1 MQFHHL
7 RRREFLELL
16 GGLTVAWPAAALGQK
31 KVPTV
36 GFLGG
41 VTAASAWSSW
51 ASAFAK
57 RLAELGWIERRTI
70 TIEYRWGEGRSDR
83 YAEIAAEFVQ
93 RKVDVIVT
101 AGIAV
106 PALMKATS
114 VIPVVIALGSD
125 PVGSGQ
131 VASLARPGGNITG
144 LSLQY
149 TELAGK
155 RLELLREIMPALRR
169 LGVLANAGYA
179 DALLEMRELRALATT
194 LGVEV
199 TAPEIRRADDI
210 TPAFE
215 TFKGGV
221 EALYVIGDPLVN
233 SNLGRIV
240 TSSNAARL
248 PTLFNVGDYVKG
260 GGLIS
265 YGPNFSD
272 MFQRAAEYTDKILRG
287 AKPGELPIEQP
298 TKFELFINLTTAKAL
313 GITIPG
319 TVLARADQVIE

>member
-16 GGLTVAWPAAALGQK
+16 GGLTVFWPAAALGQK
-31 KVPTV
+31 KVPTI

-41 VTAASAWSSW
+41 GTATSAWSSW

-57 RLAELGWIERRTI
+57 RMAELGWIEHRTI

-83 YAEIAAEFVQ
+83 YAEIAAEFVH

-101 AGIAV
+101 AGVAV
-106 PALMKATS
+106 PALMRATS
-114 VIPVVIALGSD
+114 VIPIVIALGSD

-131 VASLARPGGNITG
+131 VASLAKPGGNVTG

-155 RLELLREIMPALRR
+155 RLELLREIMPQLRR

-194 LGVEV
+194 LGVEI
-199 TAPEIRRADDI
+199 TAPEIRRAEDI
-210 TPAFE
+210 TLALE
-215 TFKGGV
+215 TFKGGM
-221 EALYVIGDPLVN
+221 EAVYVIGDPLVN
-233 SNLGRIV
+233 SNLRGII
-240 TSSNAARL
+240 TSSSAARL
-248 PTLFNVGDYVKG
+248 PTLFNVGDFVKA

-265 YGPNFSD
+265 
-272 MFQRAAEYTDKILRG
+272 
-287 AKPGELPIEQP
+287 
-298 TKFELFINLTTAKAL
+298 
-313 GITIPG
+313 
-319 TVLARADQVIE
+319 

>member
-16 GGLTVAWPAAALGQK
+16 GGLTVFWPAAALGQK
-31 KVPTV
+31 KVPTI

-41 VTAASAWSSW
+41 GTATSAWSAW

-57 RLAELGWIERRTI
+57 RLAELGWIEHRTI

-101 AGIAV
+101 AGVAV
-106 PALMKATS
+106 PALMRATS
-114 VIPVVIALGSD
+114 VIPIVIALGSD

-131 VASLARPGGNITG
+131 VASLARPGGNVTG

-179 DALLEMRELRALATT
+179 DAMLEMREVRALATT
-194 LGVEV
+194 LGVEI
-199 TAPEIRRADDI
+199 TAPEIRRAEDI
-210 TPAFE
+210 TLALE
-215 TFKGGV
+215 IFKGGT
-221 EALYVIGDPLVN
+221 EAVYVIGDPLVN
-233 SNLGRIV
+233 SNLGRII
-240 TSSNAARL
+240 TASSAARL
-248 PTLFNVGDYVKG
+248 PTLFNVGDFVKA

-265 YGPNFSD
+265 YGPSFSD
-272 MFQRAAEYTDKILRG
+272 MFQRAADYTDKILRG

-319 TVLARADQVIE
+319 ILLARADQVIE